1 MDFFSFDNY
10 KIMFSSFPTKN
21 EKILIKNFIHNK
33 IEKYTI
39 PELLS
44 LFNVNKSELYNIL
57 DKFQTKTIKTDIN
70 NEVNSYNLFYGYEST
85 SNIVIMNFGN
95 ILKSNPLANEPFDLA
110 ILTALQEKYTLRFY
124 LKFCQNVKDSQKI
137 DIDIQSLKEAL
148 DTNSYERFY
157 DFERFIL
164 KNMSSDIEENSPY
177 LVFYDKIKSGES
189 KNNKIISLR
198 FIITNKNFYANSKF
212 SIEVLEKHSQYN
224 NFNTAIAKISELLN
238 NYSKE
243 TIIKGIGNLSK
254 GQTVEEHLD
263 NIIKNELL
271 ENNIL
276 ISHIKKN
283 TDNIIVLQKL
293 LFDEMNRIKE
303 TDIFEDRIIKSRFN
317 KKFYMINIEK
327 KLFFDIKDLRIEILE
342 LSDKEYDIKIYRK
355 SPAGKR

>member
-1 MDFFSFDNY
+1 MDFFSFNNY

-21 EKILIKNFIHNK
+21 EKILIKNFIHKK

-39 PELLS
+39 SELLS
-44 LFNVNKSELYNIL
+44 LFNVNKGELYNIL
-57 DKFQTKTIKTDIN
+57 DKFQTKTVKIDIN
-70 NEVNSYNLFYGYEST
+70 NEINSYNLFYGYEST
-85 SNIVIMNFGN
+85 SNIVVMNFGN
-95 ILKSNPLANEPFDLA
+95 ILKNSTQISGTLDLA
-110 ILTALQEKYTLRFY
+110 ILSALQEKYTLRFY
-124 LKFCQNVKDSQKI
+124 LKFCQDIKDSQKI
-137 DIDIQSLKEAL
+137 DIDIQSLKEIL

-164 KNMSSDIEENSPY
+164 KNISGDIEENSPY

-212 SIEVLEKHSQYN
+212 SIEILEKNSQYN
-224 NFNTAIAKISELLN
+224 NFNTAVTKISELLN
-238 NYSKE
+238 KYSKE
-243 TIIKGIGNLSK
+243 TILKGINNLSK
-254 GQTVEEHLD
+254 GQIVEEHLD

-293 LFDEMNRIKE
+293 LFDEMNRVKE
-303 TDIFEDRIIKSRFN
+303 TEIFEDKILKSHFN

-327 KLFFDIKDLRIEILE
+327 KLFFDTKNLRIEILE

-355 SPAGKR
+355 SPSRK